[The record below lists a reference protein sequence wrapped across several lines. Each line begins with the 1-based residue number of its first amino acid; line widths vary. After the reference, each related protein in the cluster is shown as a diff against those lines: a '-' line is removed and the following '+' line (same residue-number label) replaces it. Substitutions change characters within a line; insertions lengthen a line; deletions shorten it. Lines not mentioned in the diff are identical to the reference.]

1 VVILFQDQVVQ
12 ELVVLVV
19 QGQEYQ
25 MLLELQDKIV
35 DQIIIF
41 QVVEQ
46 EQEVLAQQML
56 VD

>member
-1 VVILFQDQVVQ
+1 MPVEQ
-12 ELVVLVV
+12 E
-19 QGQEYQ
+19 QEYQ

-46 EQEVLAQQML
+46 EQEVVTQVIL
-56 VD
+56 VV